1 VKTFKGIIA
10 PRLLIKQKWTT
21 IMIMIKVAMKSYLH
35 RQQCYCILNVEGPAS
50 MNTIKAS
57 KKMARFGDKIIATD
71 SNQLSADFFMASE
84 YTIMMQVC

>member
-57 KKMARFGDKIIATD
+57 KKDGKIWGQDHSDRFKSIVRG
-71 SNQLSADFFMASE
+71 LLYGF
-84 YTIMMQVC
+84 